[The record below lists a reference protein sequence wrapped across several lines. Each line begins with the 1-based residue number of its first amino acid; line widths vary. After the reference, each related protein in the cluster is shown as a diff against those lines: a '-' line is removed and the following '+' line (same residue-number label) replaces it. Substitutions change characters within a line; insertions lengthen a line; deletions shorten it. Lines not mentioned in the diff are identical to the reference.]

1 MKHKKIVLAVAVAGA
16 LSAAAATAGGRWDDD
31 RYYVYAR
38 VTDVQPIVRTVQV
51 ATPREVC
58 WEEKVRNVHHAS
70 GRRDRSFTPTVVG
83 TIVGGVIGNQ
93 FGRGR
98 GKDAATVAGA
108 LLGAAVGND
117 YARERAYE
125 RRGGSHVYYTTEE
138 RCEIDQVYHEEE
150 RIEGYRVSYRYQG
163 RDFVTRTDTDPGDR
177 IRVRVQVEPVA
188 YNGGGY

>member
-1 MKHKKIVLAVAVAGA
+1 MKHNKVALAVGIAAA
-16 LSAAAATAGGRWDDD
+16 LSTATAGAGGRWDDD
-31 RYYVYAR
+31 DYYVYAR
-38 VTDVQPIVRTVQV
+38 VTDVQPIVRTVRV
-51 ATPREVC
+51 ATPRKLCREV
-58 WEEKVRNVHHAS
+58 EVRHVDHDR

-108 LLGAAVGND
+108 LLGASVGSD

-125 RRGGSHVYYTTEE
+125 RGGGSHVYYTTEE
-138 RCEIDQVYHEEE
+138 RCEIEHVYHEEE

>member
-1 MKHKKIVLAVAVAGA
+1 MKHKKIGLAVVITGA
-16 LSAAAATAGGRWDDD
+16 LSTAVAYAGGRWDDA
-31 RYYVYAR
+31 YYVYAR
-38 VTDVQPIVRTVQV
+38 VTDVQPIIRTVRV
-51 ATPREVC
+51 AEPREVC
-58 WEEKVRNVHHAS
+58 WEEEVRHVHHQP

-83 TIVGGVIGNQ
+83 TIVGGVVGNQ
-93 FGRGR
+93 FGSGR
-98 GKDAATVAGA
+98 GKGAATVAGA

-125 RRGGSHVYYTTEE
+125 RRGSSHVYYTTEE
-138 RCEIDQVYHEEE
+138 RCETEQVYHEEE